1 MGKFS
6 FGMQNEAVQE
16 QTDVWKENAPM
27 IENSL
32 LQQHKRRLCTWT
44 SPDGKYQN
52 QTNYILCT
60 QRWRSSIQ
68 SEKKKTKK
76 NKTGVVCGSDHELL
90 TDNSDLN

>member
-52 QTNYILCT
+52 QTNYILCSLQSVQT
-60 QRWRSSIQ
+60 RSQ
-68 SEKKKTKK
+68 ADY
-76 NKTGVVCGSDHELL
+76 GSDSELL
-90 TDNSDLN
+90 MQNSGLN